1 MHFAQHTNV
10 PPNPRDSHR
19 SLCLCASVVVVKDNG
34 GSRGGGGEG
43 GGGLGRGCESRFDAT
58 PVTASLTF
66 LASAA
71 LPLFNFS
78 LDDLAM
84 MSYLDPLVFH

>member
-1 MHFAQHTNV
+1 M
-10 PPNPRDSHR
+10 SE
-19 SLCLCASVVVVKDNG
+19 LYIVVVVKDNG
-34 GSRGGGGEG
+34 GSRGGGGKG
-43 GGGLGRGCESRFDAT
+43 GGGLGRGYKSTFDAT
-58 PVTASLTF
+58 DTAASLTF

>member
-1 MHFAQHTNV
+1 L
-10 PPNPRDSHR
+10 SE
-19 SLCLCASVVVVKDNG
+19 LYIVVVVKDNG
-34 GSRGGGGEG
+34 GSRGGGGGDEG
-43 GGGLGRGCESRFDAT
+43 GGGLGRGCESTFDAT
-58 PVTASLTF
+58 AAAASLTF